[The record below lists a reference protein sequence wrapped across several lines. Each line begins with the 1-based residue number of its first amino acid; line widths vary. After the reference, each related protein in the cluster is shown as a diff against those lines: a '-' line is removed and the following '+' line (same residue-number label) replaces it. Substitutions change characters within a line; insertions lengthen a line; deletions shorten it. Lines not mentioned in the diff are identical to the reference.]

1 MFMFIVSAS
10 GDQNHNIG
18 QILTL
23 GGHFVKG
30 GRYRSRLSPL
40 PVRAKF
46 GVLEQTHG
54 MHSRVKFRLDW
65 FIRSSSGGKN
75 PQFLPFFGLRN
86 SVVSPVGGI
95 LRKLNMG
102 AQLQAFPYPTASKLF
117 LYSNAFMAK
126 SGAQTLKFKSVT
138 DKSATDKSVTD
149 RQKTQ
154 RFWSPRRRVKS
165 ERHQTWH
172 GDRGP
177 RALSCVSK
185 TLRSDA

>member
-1 MFMFIVSAS
+1 MFIVSAS
-10 GDQNHNIG
+10 GG
-18 QILTL
+18 QKPQYWANFDTW
-23 GGHFVKG
+23 GHFVKG
-30 GRYRSRLSPL
+30 GRYRSLLSPL
-40 PVRAKF
+40 PVRAKY

-65 FIRSSSGGKN
+65 FIVSSSGGEN

-126 SGAQTLKFKSVT
+126 SGAQTLTFKSVT
-138 DKSATDKSVTD
+138 DKPKKLNVFGCPAPSDI
-149 RQKTQ
+149 
-154 RFWSPRRRVKS
+154 
-165 ERHQTWH
+165 
-172 GDRGP
+172 
-177 RALSCVSK
+177 RAPPNL
-185 TLRSDA
+185 DQ